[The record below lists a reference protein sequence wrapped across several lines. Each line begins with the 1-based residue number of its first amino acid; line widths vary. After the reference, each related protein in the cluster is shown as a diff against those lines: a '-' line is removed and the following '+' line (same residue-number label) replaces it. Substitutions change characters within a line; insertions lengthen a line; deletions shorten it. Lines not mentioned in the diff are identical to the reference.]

1 MRRADI
7 VSGATLATEPLVMGP
22 RVREGTHRDLI
33 GGFTPTKREADGDCR
48 RGAALCVDADEAL
61 NKSGD
66 WLDAPGDAAHGVAD
80 AAAGVWHTKARL
92 TQLRRRE
99 DPAQGDTV

>member
-1 MRRADI
+1 MRRAAI
-7 VSGATLATEPLVMGP
+7 VSGATLATEPLVMDP

-33 GGFTPTKREADGDCR
+33 GGFTPTKREADGD
-48 RGAALCVDADEAL
+48 
-61 NKSGD
+61 
-66 WLDAPGDAAHGVAD
+66 WLDAPDDAAHGVAD

-99 DPAQGDTV
+99 DPAQGNTV